1 MPIRGGYPG
10 HESAYTSEDWRIMQ
24 SAYHRSTALL
34 GATNTRDA
42 DRLAREVMRL
52 YNLGYR
58 DIEALA
64 FAAANVENNR
74 REHDLAT
81 AAPVDLSA

>member
-10 HESAYTSEDWRIMQ
+10 PESAYTSEDWRIMQ
-24 SAYHRSTALL
+24 AAYHRATALL
-34 GATNTRDA
+34 GHGPALGKNA

-64 FAAANVENNR
+64 FAAANIENNR
-74 REHDLAT
+74 RDQDKT
-81 AAPVDLSA
+81 SAASA

>member
-10 HESAYTSEDWRIMQ
+10 PESAYTSEDWRIMQ
-24 SAYHRSTALL
+24 AAYRKSAALL
-34 GATNTRDA
+34 DQDSASRDA
-42 DRLAREVMRL
+42 DRLAREIMRL

-74 REHDLAT
+74 REQDGKSPAS
-81 AAPVDLSA
+81 V

>member
-10 HESAYTSEDWRIMQ
+10 PESAYTSEDWRIMQ
-24 SAYHRSTALL
+24 TAYRKSAALL
-34 GATNTRDA
+34 DRNPAGGKDA

-74 REHDLAT
+74 REQDRKSPAS
-81 AAPVDLSA
+81 V

>member
-10 HESAYTSEDWRIMQ
+10 PESAYTSEDWRIMQ
-24 SAYHRSTALL
+24 AAYHKSAALL
-34 GATNTRDA
+34 GQADGSKDT
-42 DRLAREVMRL
+42 DRLAREIMRL

-64 FAAANVENNR
+64 FAAANIENNR
-74 REHDLAT
+74 REQDKRSPAS
-81 AAPVDLSA
+81 V